1 MKKLLYGTT
10 ALVAAGMVA
19 GGAQAA
25 DKIKVGVG
33 GYFYGYLVGVDQ
45 DDSGPGGGVN
55 ADAGNN
61 TRGHHI
67 NREGEI
73 IFTGKTNLD
82 NGIQFG
88 VQVQL
93 EAESC
98 GDQIDET
105 FMWMSGS
112 FGRINLG
119 SENSAAYLMGY
130 GSVAASHWS
139 AGVNSPGSRFHTTG
153 GNAAGF
159 NTTNAQLTSD
169 AEKITYFSPRMSG
182 FQLGISYTP
191 ERAQDIA
198 SYAGPAGDATS
209 GDQSEVIEIGA
220 NWTGKVG
227 GTSVGV
233 SGSWGEASE
242 EVSSATS
249 EDREEYTLGIKASLQ
264 GWSVGFRY
272 NDDNQGTSGG
282 NTDREA
288 WQVGVRYKTGPWG
301 IGLQVANNEV
311 GQGSG
316 LGQDEARAVE
326 VGGSYSIGPGI
337 TMVGGVQVHDLSDSA
352 NDPAQENEATV
363 FFVGTFLGF

>member
-33 GYFYGYLVGVDQ
+33 GYFFGYLVAVDQ
-45 DDSGPGGGVN
+45 DDQAATGALGAAP
-55 ADAGNN
+55 GNN
-61 TRGHHI
+61 RRGHGI
-67 NREGEI
+67 TREGEI

-93 EAESC
+93 EAETC
-98 GDQIDET
+98 GDQIDES

-130 GSVAASHWS
+130 GSLPASHWS
-139 AGVNSPGSRFHTTG
+139 AGVNSPGSRFHNVG
-153 GNAAGF
+153 SNAAGF

-169 AEKITYFSPRMSG
+169 AEKITYFTPRMSG
-182 FQLGISYTP
+182 FQLGVSYSP
-191 ERAQDIA
+191 ERAQDVA
-198 SYAGPAGDATS
+198 SYSGPGGNATA
-209 GDQSEVIEIGA
+209 GDQSEVVEIGA
-220 NWTGKVG
+220 NWTGKMG

-242 EVSSATS
+242 EVSSAAGD
-249 EDREEYTLGIKASLQ
+249 DREEYTLGIKASMNNV
-264 GWSVGFRY
+264 SVGVRY
-272 NDDNQGTSGG
+272 NNDNQGTDGG
-282 NTDREA
+282 NSDREA
-288 WQVGVRYKTGPWG
+288 WQVGIRYKSGPWG
-301 IGLQVANNEV
+301 MGLQIANNEI
-311 GQGSG
+311 GQGVG
-316 LGQDEARAVE
+316 LGVDEAQAIE
-326 VGGSYSIGPGI
+326 IGGSYSMGPGI
-337 TMVGGVQVHDLSDSA
+337 TMVGGVQVHDLSAGDGNPDSE
-352 NDPAQENEATV
+352 NDATV
-363 FFVGTFLGF
+363 IFIGTFLGF

>member
-45 DDSGPGGGVN
+45 DDSANTSGTNP
-55 ADAGNN
+55 DPGNN
-61 TRGHHI
+61 RRGHHI

-73 IFTGKTNLD
+73 IFTGKTTLD

-93 EAESC
+93 EAETC
-98 GDQIDET
+98 GDQIDES

-112 FGRINLG
+112 FGKINLG
-119 SENSAAYLMGY
+119 SENAASYLMGY

-169 AEKITYFSPRMSG
+169 AEKITYFTPRMSG
-182 FQLGISYTP
+182 FQLGVSYTP

-198 SYAGPAGDATS
+198 SYAGPAGNADA
-209 GDQSEVIEIGA
+209 GDQSEVVEIGA
-220 NWTGKVG
+220 NWTGKMG

-242 EVSSATS
+242 EVSSAAGD
-249 EDREEYTLGIKASLQ
+249 DREEYTLGMKASMNNIT
-264 GWSVGFRY
+264 VGFRF
-272 NDDNQGTSGG
+272 NNDNQGTSGG

-288 WQVGVRYKTGPWG
+288 WQIGVRYKSGPWG
-301 IGLQVANNEV
+301 MGVQIANNEV
-311 GQGSG
+311 GQGAG
-316 LGQDEARAVE
+316 AGNDEARAIE
-326 VGGSYSIGPGI
+326 IGGSYSIGPGI

-352 NDPAQENEATV
+352 GDPAQENEATV
-363 FFVGTFLGF
+363 FFIGTFLGF